1 MSTTMFESLVRN
13 LGENIRRMNI
23 KIQFSNKDQKQSFTL
38 SEQRYKEREE
48 AISLQSEE
56 ENEGEAEPSQVSKEV
71 VKENRR
77 GREIREIEVKF

>member
-1 MSTTMFESLVRN
+1 MFESLVRN

-48 AISLQSEE
+48 VISLQSEE